1 VARLGGRLV
10 SDADLEALI
19 GHAQRNPARPYVDS
33 IAVDIDENLVPAG
46 HTIHFGNHSCD
57 PNLWH
62 LDTFTLGTRR
72 QINADEEL
80 TIDYA
85 TQTANPGFWFR
96 CRCGS
101 PRCRHKVTGDDWR
114 LPALKDRYGGHWVP
128 VLRHCIGSVAV
139 AQNELV
145 FVRVDPRDHDARIA
159 LARYLDETAHEHK
172 VGILKTG
179 AIVLAVAAVPAT
191 GGTSLAL
198 AAGAVG
204 LNVAAEALDNRPCE
218 AQRVEQAAALGFVG
232 GTVGVLWAGAAEAAG
247 MAGDLGSQA
256 VANWIGRGAAAGNLL
271 SFLAPTPTCSSTA
284 ARC

>member
-1 VARLGGRLV
+1 MA
-10 SDADLEALI
+10 
-19 GHAQRNPARPYVDS
+19 
-33 IAVDIDENLVPAG
+33 
-46 HTIHFGNHSCD
+46 
-57 PNLWH
+57 
-62 LDTFTLGTRR
+62 
-72 QINADEEL
+72 
-80 TIDYA
+80 
-85 TQTANPGFWFR
+85 
-96 CRCGS
+96 
-101 PRCRHKVTGDDWR
+101 
-114 LPALKDRYGGHWVP
+114 
-128 VLRHCIGSVAV
+128 
-139 AQNELV
+139 
-145 FVRVDPRDHDARIA
+145 HD
-159 LARYLDETAHEHK
+159 EHK

-218 AQRVEQAAALGFVG
+218 AHRVEQAAALGFVG
-232 GTVGVLWAGAAEAAG
+232 GTVGVLWAGAAG